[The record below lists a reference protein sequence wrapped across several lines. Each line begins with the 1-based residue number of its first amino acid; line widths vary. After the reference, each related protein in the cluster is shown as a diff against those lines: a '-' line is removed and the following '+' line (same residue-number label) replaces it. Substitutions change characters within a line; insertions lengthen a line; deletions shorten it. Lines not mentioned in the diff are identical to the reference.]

1 MIWGGSAVRPVG
13 GHRPAFLRGA
23 ALADGIAAVPSDR
36 NPSDPVP
43 LILLPR

>member
-23 ALADGIAAVPSDR
+23 ALADGIAAVPPDR
-36 NPSDPVP
+36 NPADPVP
-43 LILLPR
+43 LILLTR